1 MKHAKWNLS
10 GALLSA
16 AAGTLAMLLV
26 AGPTPAAAQASDA
39 ADRCTP
45 DVMRLCSEFVPDA
58 DRIVVCLKKK
68 RRQLSPSCASALEPA
83 SSKSTGKST
92 GNRRRNAPGPEP
104 HSRLIPSTLV
114 LRSLRNRRTCPPDR
128 RERC

>member
-1 MKHAKWNLS
+1 MKHAKWKLS

-16 AAGTLAMLLV
+16 AAGTLAVLLI

-58 DRIVVCLKKK
+58 DRIVKCLKVK
-68 RRQLSPSCASALEPA
+68 RRQLSPSCLSALQPA
-83 SSKSTGKST
+83 GSSKAKSKKKKK
-92 GNRRRNAPGPEP
+92 R
-104 HSRLIPSTLV
+104 SRG
-114 LRSLRNRRTCPPDR
+114 
-128 RERC
+128 

>member
-1 MKHAKWNLS
+1 MKHAKLNLS

-16 AAGTLAMLLV
+16 AAGTLAVLLV

-58 DRIVVCLKKK
+58 DRIVRCLKVKQ
-68 RRQLSPSCASALEPA
+68 RQLSPSCRSALQPKGSSKVAA
-83 SSKSTGKST
+83 SSKKKK
-92 GNRRRNAPGPEP
+92 RAQR
-104 HSRLIPSTLV
+104 
-114 LRSLRNRRTCPPDR
+114 
-128 RERC
+128 

>member
-16 AAGTLAMLLV
+16 AAGTLAVLLV
-26 AGPTPAAAQASDA
+26 AGPTPATAQASDA

-58 DRIVVCLKKK
+58 DRIVRCLKVK
-68 RRQLSPSCASALEPA
+68 RRQLSPSCSSALQPA
-83 SSKSTGKST
+83 GSKSKSKAKKK
-92 GNRRRNAPGPEP
+92 R
-104 HSRLIPSTLV
+104 SRA
-114 LRSLRNRRTCPPDR
+114 
-128 RERC
+128 